1 MKILKVETARDLK
14 TFIQFPYQLYKK
26 DKVWVPPLKS
36 EMAGQFDHKTNP
48 FLDHC
53 TYALFLLLD
62 NGKPVGRIAAF
73 IDRLAVDAWQEAIG
87 LFGYYECFEKT
98 EYSDKLLNTAKD
110 WLLEHGMKSMRGPW
124 SFVSQEWGSVVEGF
138 EPSPVVM
145 SPYNPPFYNDQYQR
159 FGLQKVK
166 DLLVYLIDAQKGYRI
181 PPRILTLTE
190 KVANRYKV
198 STRKLDMK
206 NLDQEVENIITL
218 SNQSLIEN
226 WGYSPVTDDE
236 VRAMVRDLK
245 QIVHAKAII
254 FAEDSTGTPIGF
266 AIAIPDIN
274 EILKGMNGRL
284 LPFGWVKLLLRLPKL
299 NQYRMFAL
307 GVIPQYHGKGIDSL
321 LYRALYESIFN
332 PEMRLEINYVL
343 EDNAPMNNAIIK
355 LGAEPF
361 RRYRVYEMGFN
372 S

>member
-1 MKILKVETARDLK
+1 
-14 TFIQFPYQLYKK
+14 
-26 DKVWVPPLKS
+26 
-36 EMAGQFDHKTNP
+36 MAGQFDHKTNP

-73 IDRLAVDAWQEAIG
+73 IDHLAVDAWQEAIG
-87 LFGYYECFEKT
+87 LFGYYECLEKM

-110 WLLEHGMKSMRGPW
+110 WLQEHGMKSMRGPW

-145 SPYNPPFYNDQYQR
+145 SPYTPPFYNDRYQK

-218 SNQSLIEN
+218 SNQCLIEN

-254 FAEDSTGTPIGF
+254 FAEDS
-266 AIAIPDIN
+266 
-274 EILKGMNGRL
+274 L
-284 LPFGWVKLLLRLPKL
+284 LALRLVL
-299 NQYRMFAL
+299 QLQYRISMKF
-307 GVIPQYHGKGIDSL
+307 
-321 LYRALYESIFN
+321 
-332 PEMRLEINYVL
+332 
-343 EDNAPMNNAIIK
+343 
-355 LGAEPF
+355 
-361 RRYRVYEMGFN
+361 
-372 S
+372 